1 MNFSI
6 SCLLIVD
13 QKFTFTKEKNERNTI
28 FEEIVIIRII
38 FENENREK
46 NIRNIYINFSISC
59 FLIIDQK
66 FTKEKNERNTI
77 ERL

>member
-1 MNFSI
+1 MSFSRG
-6 SCLLIVD
+6 
-13 QKFTFTKEKNERNTI
+13 KFTFTKEKNGKKRI